1 MTTKKARTMQRRDF
15 IGALSVSALAATGLQ
30 QAQAQPKPLTLLV
43 GYNPG
48 GPVDIVA
55 RQLAEH
61 LREPLGRQVI
71 VDYKPGAGG
80 QFALTALKQA
90 PADGSL
96 IALSPPSPL
105 TIFPSTFSKLAYDPF
120 KDFAPIATACTF
132 DFAFTVGA
140 NHPARNLAE
149 FIAWCKVNPKQASLG
164 VAGLGTTPHFLGW
177 TLARKAGIELEAI
190 PYKGTPQMAQEVAA
204 GQLACAISPQA
215 NFAELVKGGRLR
227 LLGTTGAARST
238 VFPQVPTFTEQGYA
252 EVQSEEW
259 FALFARAGTPQPL
272 LDALADA
279 TRKVVARED
288 VRKAL
293 GDMGFN
299 PEARNATR
307 LAQDIRA
314 DFDRWAE
321 VVKRTGFKAES

>member
-1 MTTKKARTMQRRDF
+1 MQRRHLLQT
-15 IGALSVSALAATGLQ
+15 GAALATSVWA
-30 QAQAQPKPLTLLV
+30 AARADSKPLTLLV

-61 LREPLGRQVI
+61 LREPLGRQVM

-90 PADGSL
+90 PADGAL
-96 IALSPPSPL
+96 LALSPPSPL
-105 TIFPSTFSKLAYDPF
+105 TIFPSTFAKLAYDPF

-132 DFAFTVGA
+132 DFAFTV
-140 NHPARNLAE
+140 
-149 FIAWCKVNPKQASLG
+149 
-164 VAGLGTTPHFLGW
+164 
-177 TLARKAGIELEAI
+177 
-190 PYKGTPQMAQEVAA
+190 AA
-204 GQLACAISPQA
+204 GQLASALSPQA

-227 LLGTTGAARST
+227 LLGTTGAARSL
-238 VFPQVPTFTEQGYA
+238 VFPQVPTFTEAGFPA
-252 EVQSEEW
+252 MQSEEW

-279 TRKVVARED
+279 MRQVVARED

-293 GDMGFN
+293 GEMGFN
-299 PEARNATR
+299 PEARNAAR
-307 LAQDIRA
+307 LVQDIRA
-314 DFDRWAE
+314 DFERWAE
-321 VVKRTGFKAES
+321 VVRRTGFKADA

>member
-1 MTTKKARTMQRRDF
+1 MQRRHLLH
-15 IGALSVSALAATGLQ
+15 AAAATALGA
-30 QAQAQPKPLTLLV
+30 AQAARAQAKPLTLLV

-61 LREPLGRQVI
+61 LREPLSRQVL

-90 PADGSL
+90 PADGAL

-120 KDFAPIATACTF
+120 KDFVPIGTACSF

-140 NHPARNLAE
+140 THPARTLAE
-149 FIAWCKVNPKQASLG
+149 FVAWCKQNPKLASVG

-177 TLARKAGIELEAI
+177 TFARKAGIELEAV

-227 LLGTTGAARST
+227 LLGTTGAARSS
-238 VFPQVPTFTEQGYA
+238 VFPQVPTFTEQAYA
-252 EVQSEEW
+252 ELQSEEW
-259 FALFARAGTPQPL
+259 FALFARSGTPQAL
-272 LDALADA
+272 LDGLSDAL
-279 TRKVVARED
+279 RKVVARDD

-293 GDMGFN
+293 LDMGFT
-299 PEARNATR
+299 PEVRGAARLT
-307 LAQDIRA
+307 QDMRA
-314 DFDRWAE
+314 DFERWAE
-321 VVKRTGFKAES
+321 VVRRTGFKADS

>member
-1 MTTKKARTMQRRDF
+1 MQRRTL
-15 IGALSVSALAATGLQ
+15 IAAGLAAPALLR
-30 QAQAQPKPLTLLV
+30 AQAKPLTILV

-55 RQLAEH
+55 RQLAQH
-61 LREPLGRQVI
+61 LPDLLNRQVM

-80 QFALTALKQA
+80 QFALTALKAA
-90 PADGSL
+90 PADGHV

-105 TIFPSTFSKLAYDPF
+105 TIFPSTFAKLSYEPF

-132 DFAFTVGA
+132 DFAFTVAA

-149 FIAWCKVNPKQASLG
+149 FVTWCKANPKQASVG

-177 TLARKAGIELEAI
+177 TFAKKAGMELEAV

-215 NFAELVKGGRLR
+215 NFAELVKGGRLK
-227 LLGTTGAARST
+227 LLGTTGSTRST
-238 VFPQVPTFTEQGYA
+238 VFPQVGTFSEQGFA
-252 EVQSEEW
+252 ELQSEEW

-272 LDALADA
+272 LDALAEA
-279 TRKVVARED
+279 TRKAVARDD

-293 GDMGFN
+293 LDMGFN
-299 PEARNATR
+299 PEARSAAR

-321 VVKRTGFKAES
+321 VVRKTGFKAEA

>member
-1 MTTKKARTMQRRDF
+1 MTH
-15 IGALSVSALAATGLQ
+15 ALSRRRLLQAGTALAAGAPWLAR
-30 QAQAQPKPLTLLV
+30 AQAKPLTLLV

-55 RQLAEH
+55 RQLATPLAE
-61 LREPLGRQVI
+61 LLGRQVL

-96 IALSPPSPL
+96 LALSPPSPL

-132 DFAFTVGA
+132 DFAFVVGA
-140 NHPARNLAE
+140 SHPAKTLAE
-149 FIAWCKVNPKQASLG
+149 FAAWCKANPKLASVG

-177 TLARKAGIELEAI
+177 TFAKKAGIELEAI

-215 NFAELVKGGRLR
+215 NFAELIKGGKLR
-227 LLGTTGAARST
+227 LLGTTGAQRSA
-238 VFPQVPTFTEQGYA
+238 VFPQVPTFTESGFA
-252 EVQSEEW
+252 ELQSEEW

-272 LDALADA
+272 LDALVEA
-279 TRKVVARED
+279 TRKIGARD
-288 VRKAL
+288 GYRKAL
-293 GDMGFN
+293 ADMGFA
-299 PEARNATR
+299 PEVHDTARLQR
-307 LAQDIRA
+307 DIQA
-314 DFDRWAE
+314 DHARWAE
-321 VVKRTGFKAES
+321 VVRKTGFKAEA